1 MTALRT
7 LISRAKILLLQ
18 RFRRFAPL
26 SLFKLLKSC
35 GSIVIFI
42 DLLRLYQFSAF
53 LLFSIKFICL
63 HEVKCLCDKGMKNN
77 QNKPQHIARLYDK
90 VVQILDQARST
101 VYKTANFEM
110 VKAYWEIGRAIVE
123 EEQQGKERANYGA
136 HLLKELSVNLTH
148 KYGKGFD
155 DSNLRYIRKF
165 YLIFPKCDA
174 LRHELSWTHY
184 RLLLKVDDENARL
197 FYLNEAVKRNW
208 STRTLERQ
216 IGNLYYQRLLM
227 SRDKSIVRKEIER
240 EKHIIEMERRLKE

>member
-1 MTALRT
+1 
-7 LISRAKILLLQ
+7 
-18 RFRRFAPL
+18 
-26 SLFKLLKSC
+26 
-35 GSIVIFI
+35 
-42 DLLRLYQFSAF
+42 
-53 LLFSIKFICL
+53 
-63 HEVKCLCDKGMKNN
+63 MKNN

-136 HLLKELSVNLTH
+136 HFLKELSVNLTH